1 MRTPSIYDYRP
12 EEIEVAKRIRRE
24 NRNTLICAIIGT
36 PFLIAFAALA
46 IICACVCP

>member
-24 NRNTLICAIIGT
+24 NRNTLICAIVGT
-36 PFLIAFAALA
+36 PFVLAALVLA
-46 IICACVCP
+46 VLCACVCP